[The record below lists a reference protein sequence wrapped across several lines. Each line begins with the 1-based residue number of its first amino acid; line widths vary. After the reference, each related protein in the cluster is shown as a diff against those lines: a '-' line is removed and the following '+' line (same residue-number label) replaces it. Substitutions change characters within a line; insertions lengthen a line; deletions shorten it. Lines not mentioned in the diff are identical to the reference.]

1 MKITT
6 CQFNDSYF
14 PIMDGVGITAH
25 NYAGW
30 LNEKYGKTVLVAPKV
45 KDYEDDEDY
54 KVYRFKS
61 VLLPG
66 MNPYRVG
73 LPLID
78 IKFKKKLRKLRF
90 DLVHAHS
97 PFISGQL
104 AQKISK
110 KRGIPLVATFHTKYR
125 EDFRKVLNHDL
136 FIDFLMNLTL
146 DFYNSA
152 DVVWVP
158 NKSTGETLKEYGYEG
173 KFEIIPNGTDMTIP
187 DKSSRIK
194 LRKSG
199 LDITAAN
206 SNEFTMLFVG
216 QHRWEK
222 NVRMIIEALRMLKE
236 KQSDFQMIF
245 VGEGY
250 AAKEMKKLVREC
262 NLNDKVIFTG
272 LITDRNK
279 LRSIYA
285 CADLFVFPSIYD
297 NSPLVIQE
305 AAAFDIPSVVVRK
318 SSAAEGITDKVNGF
332 LIEDDAQALYKLISE
347 VKKYPEVI
355 KLAGEGARKSIYKPW
370 ESIVDTV
377 YQRYVEIIEE
387 HIDRRK
393 AANASDNDDDEY
405 LDD

>member
-1 MKITT
+1 
-6 CQFNDSYF
+6 
-14 PIMDGVGITAH
+14 MDGVGITAH
-25 NYAGW
+25 NYARW

-54 KVYRFKS
+54 RVYRFKS

-78 IKFKKKLRKLRF
+78 ITFKKKLKKLHF
-90 DLVHAHS
+90 DIVHGHS

-104 AQKISK
+104 AQQLAR
-110 KRGIPLVATFHTKYR
+110 KRGIPLVATFHTKFR
-125 EDFRKVLNHDL
+125 DDFRKVLNNNL
-136 FIDFLMNLTL
+136 FVDFLMNLTL

-158 NKSTGETLKEYGYEG
+158 NKSTGQTLREYGYKG
-173 KFEIIPNGTDMTIP
+173 KFEIMPNGTDMEIP
-187 DKSSRIK
+187 DKSKRLK
-194 LRKSG
+194 LRKAG
-199 LDITAAN
+199 LEITGADGN
-206 SNEFTMLFVG
+206 QFTLLFVG

-222 NVRMIIEALRMLKE
+222 NVRMIIDSLRLLSE
-236 KQSDFQMIF
+236 KKVIFQMIF

-250 AAKEMKKLVREC
+250 AAKEMKKLVKEY
-262 NLNDKVIFTG
+262 NLNDKVIFAG
-272 LITDRNK
+272 LVTDRNK
-279 LRSIYA
+279 LKSIYS

-305 AAAFDIPSVVVRK
+305 AAAFDVPSVVVKK

-332 LIEDDAQALYKLISE
+332 LIDDNPQALFKLISE

-370 ESIVDTV
+370 EGIVDLV

-387 HIDRRK
+387 NVHKRK
-393 AANASDNDDDEY
+393 SVRPAEDDD

>member
-1 MKITT
+1 MRITT

-25 NYAGW
+25 NYARW
-30 LNEKYGKTVLVAPKV
+30 LNEKYGKIVLVAPKV

-78 IKFKKKLRKLRF
+78 IKFKKKLNKLRS

-104 AQKISK
+104 AQRLAK
-110 KRGIPLVATFHTKYR
+110 KRGIPLVATFHSKYK
-125 EDFRKVLNHDL
+125 EDFRKVLNNDL

-158 NKSTGETLKEYGYEG
+158 NKSTGETLKEYGYRG
-173 KFEIIPNGTDMTIP
+173 KFEIMPNGTDMEIP
-187 DKSSRIK
+187 DKSKRLK
-194 LRKSG
+194 LRKAG
-199 LDITAAN
+199 LEITKAN
-206 SNEFTMLFVG
+206 GNEFTLLFVG

-222 NVRMIIEALRMLKE
+222 NTRMIIEALSLLSGK
-236 KQSDFQMIF
+236 KVAFQMIF

-250 AAKEMKKLVREC
+250 AAKEMKKMVREYG
-262 NLNDKVIFTG
+262 LSDKVIFAG

-279 LRSIYA
+279 LKCIYA
-285 CADLFVFPSIYD
+285 CADLFVFPSLYD

-305 AAAFDIPSVVVRK
+305 AAAFDIPSIIIK
-318 SSAAEGITDKVNGF
+318 ESSAAEEITDKVNGF
-332 LIEDDAQALYKLISE
+332 LIDNSAEALFKLISE

-370 ESIVDTV
+370 EGIVDMV
-377 YQRYVEIIEE
+377 YHRYVEIVENNVERRRTVKPDEE
-387 HIDRRK
+387 ED
-393 AANASDNDDDEY
+393 